1 MKFSHSVQFNSVPE
15 WSHAYI
21 NYSNLKKLIYSLEKS
36 HRQAKTGARDVET
49 SPLVESDPDNIYSRA
64 LDEEL
69 SKITEFYTA
78 KEEEI
83 FAEVE
88 DLLND
93 SEDFVAETE
102 ELDEEGLVG
111 ASKRKRSPAAFRNSF
126 GRPRRSS
133 LSTSIENIEEEA
145 EDSEDE
151 DDTADETS
159 ALRRKSTS
167 AGKQYRPL
175 DSSMHSG
182 RDSITTF
189 RDGASRRR
197 KASVGTMDFSDS
209 AIQALF
215 SSSITLKKRSIGQ
228 FTSLSELKSY
238 VQLNKTGF
246 SKALKKYDKILDRKL
261 KSEYLATYVD
271 LSYPFQQSTMDR
283 LDEQIRNVEDCYA
296 KVAANGDISVARKE
310 LRLHLREHVVWERN
324 TVWREMIGIERKAQA
339 ANLGIRRTLLGGQ
352 VDRPGGHKQGDEI
365 ELEATKEID
374 TPVGRY
380 KCPRWLFSSTFFTLM
395 AILVVFVVLLTVPI
409 MKKPEQQNCLALLV
423 FVSLLWATEVSSRL
437 PL

>member
-21 NYSNLKKLIYSLEKS
+21 NYSNLKKLIYSLEKA
-36 HRQAKTGARDVET
+36 HRQATTGMRDVET
-49 SPLVESDPDNIYSRA
+49 SPLVESDPDKIYSRA

-83 FAEVE
+83 LAEVE

-102 ELDEEGLVG
+102 ELDEEGLAG
-111 ASKRKRSPAAFRNSF
+111 ASKRRRSSPVAFRNSF

-167 AGKQYRPL
+167 AGKTYRPL

-182 RDSITTF
+182 RDSIATF

-261 KSEYLATYVD
+261 KSEYLTNRVD
-271 LSYPFQQSTMDR
+271 SSYPFQQSTMDR

-339 ANLGIRRTLLGGQ
+339 ANLGIRPTLLNGQ
-352 VDRPGGHKQGDEI
+352 ASGSGGHKQGDEI

-380 KCPRWLFSSTFFTLM
+380 RCPRWLFSSTFFTLM
-395 AILVVFVVLLTVPI
+395 GILVVFVVLLTIPI
-409 MKKPEQQNCLALLV
+409 MKKPEQQNCLAMLV
-423 FVSLLWATEVSSRL
+423 FVSLLWATEVSS
-437 PL
+437 